1 MMLFRVLYAESLKM
15 KRTSALALVVIVP
28 FAIGVLILFEVAE
41 APFSVLRMRNPAG
54 NQWMVLTNLNLLIWA
69 ALMLPLF
76 ITLETALM
84 AGLDHSENQWKNLFA
99 RPVPRWTLYIAKLLV
114 VTAMAAASTAL
125 LLCFALVAGAILPRL
140 PLSVKVHFGF
150 PVPLAAMLRQGA
162 QIAGLAFLMLTIQN
176 WVSLRW
182 RAFSVA
188 TGVGIMATVASIL
201 MRAASVQNGGW
212 EQYFPWSLPML
223 VVATPPAQN
232 VGAALW
238 IGGVAGLAVA
248 AAGCWDFCRREVK

>member
-1 MMLFRVLYAESLKM
+1 MTFLCVLHAESLKM
-15 KRTSALALVVIVP
+15 KRTIALAMVVIIP
-28 FAIGVLILFEVAE
+28 FAIGVLILFEAAQ
-41 APFSVLRMRNPAG
+41 APFSVLRMRSPGG

-84 AGLDHSENQWKNLFA
+84 AGLDHAENQWKNLFA
-99 RPVPRWTLYIAKLLV
+99 RPVPRWTFYVAKLLV
-114 VTAMAAASTAL
+114 VVTMTAASTAL
-125 LLCFALVAGAILPRL
+125 LLCGVLAAGAILPLL
-140 PLSVKVHFGF
+140 PLSIKVQFGF
-150 PVPLAAMLRQGA
+150 PVPLAEMLRRGA
-162 QIAGLAFLMLTIQN
+162 QIAGLAFLMLTIQH

-188 TGVGIMATVASIL
+188 IGVGIMATVASIL
-201 MRAASVQNGGW
+201 MRAASVQSGGW

-232 VGAALW
+232 IGAALW
-238 IGGVAGLAVA
+238 IGGAAGLAVA